1 MVSIILNS
9 NSMFQGNKGGTA
21 IRLSFTPPG
30 YNASKASSGS
40 TSLTFVN
47 AHLAAFDE
55 MADKRNSDFQDLSRR
70 LLFEGIPARPSSPT
84 PESEAG
90 VDDSMSS
97 DVPATPSLGLPP
109 SLSVYETDALFWLVS
124 CSAYA
129 FCAFTVLTVF
139 QGGVL
144 SIVSFRHIHITNGP
158 KQT

>member
-124 CSAYA
+124 RSVYA
-129 FCAFTVLTVF
+129 FGTVMLTGS

-144 SIVSFRHIHITNGP
+144 SVVSFRHIHTTNGP

>member
-1 MVSIILNS
+1 
-9 NSMFQGNKGGTA
+9 
-21 IRLSFTPPG
+21 
-30 YNASKASSGS
+30 
-40 TSLTFVN
+40 VN

-70 LLFEGIPARPSSPT
+70 LLFEGIPARPSSPA

-124 CSAYA
+124 RSIYA
-129 FCAFTVLTVF
+129 FGAAMLTGF

-144 SIVSFRHIHITNGP
+144 SIVSFRHIHTTNGP